1 MLSCCGKICY
11 TEKGFMI
18 RKQIDSILGVLFGNF
33 LLAVSVVYFVL
44 PYNILSGGCAGLAV
58 IFQVLFD
65 WNPTTVIDILVIV
78 FFISGAII
86 LGKEFAA
93 KTLLSSISYPIF
105 IELLERLHFKLEI
118 EPLMACIFGGLIA
131 GIGIGIAFRHN
142 ASTGGTDVI
151 PLSINKFTGWPVDK
165 LVFLTDAFC
174 AGAGILTYGVADL
187 LYGIVY
193 IYLSSY
199 AIGYVMVP
207 KGDNAVA
214 IYIITDKIAEVK
226 NFIMTDINRGVT
238 VLNGKGGY
246 TSADK
251 EILLTV
257 VSKSEY
263 VTLSRFMDK
272 CDPRAFIIVS
282 DAKEIKGEGFT
293 YEYRV

>member
-1 MLSCCGKICY
+1 MLSSCGKICY

-78 FFISGAII
+78 
-86 LGKEFAA
+86 
-93 KTLLSSISYPIF
+93 IF

-151 PLSINKFTGWPVDK
+151 PLAINKFTGWPVDK

-238 VLNGKGGY
+238 ILNGKGGY